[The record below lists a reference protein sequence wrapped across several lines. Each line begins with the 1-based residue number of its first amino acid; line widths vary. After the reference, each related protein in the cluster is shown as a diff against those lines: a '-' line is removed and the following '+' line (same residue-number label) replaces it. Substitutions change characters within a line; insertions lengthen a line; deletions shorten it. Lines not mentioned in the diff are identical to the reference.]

1 MAIVNLASLKTSNA
15 NATINSIP
23 QTGKHL
29 ILTVS
34 GYGGNSGMNFTW
46 NGITTTTYTNGHV
59 GIRSDSST
67 TLDYSSKNNNT
78 FIAPTVYSYSQPSN
92 MYRAIIFNYS
102 MPSRKKSALVE
113 MVTNSG
119 TYMWGRMSHH
129 IETSSTAA
137 ITSIN
142 VLSAAATE
150 CMISL
155 EMIV

>member
-15 NATINSIP
+15 NATISSIP

-34 GYGGNSGMNFTW
+34 GYGGSSGMNFTW
-46 NGITTTTYTNGHV
+46 NGITTNTYTNGHV
-59 GIRSDSST
+59 GVRSDTYTTIDYTSKSNST
-67 TLDYSSKNNNT
+67 A
-78 FIAPTVYSYSQPSN
+78 IAPPTYSYSAPSN

-102 MPSRKKSALVE
+102 MSSRKKSALVE
-113 MVTNSG
+113 MVMNSNSF
-119 TYMWGRMSHH
+119 TWGRISHH
-129 IETSSTAA
+129 IETSSTDA

-142 VLSAAATE
+142 ILSAATTE

>member
-1 MAIVNLASLKTSNA
+1 MAIVNLASLKTSSA
-15 NATINSIP
+15 NATISSIP

-46 NGITTTTYTNGHV
+46 NGITTSTYTNGHV
-59 GIRSDSST
+59 GVRGDAHTS
-67 TLDYSSKNNNT
+67 LDYSSKSNGSS
-78 FIAPTVYSYSQPSN
+78 IAPPTYSYSQASN

-113 MVTNSG
+113 MIMNSG
-119 TYMWGRMSHH
+119 TYQWGRMSHH

-142 VLSAAATE
+142 ILSAAATE